1 MKHYYSSTLSAL
13 LLLLVSTLSWAADF
27 KKDRIYYNINDEGT
41 SVEVTFGTDTRRP
54 DTKEYTGDIV
64 IPSTVKHKGKT
75 YSVTSIGKSAF
86 SDCTSLASVDIP
98 EGVTS
103 IGDCAFEGCTSLT
116 SITVAPGNSVYDS
129 RQGCNAII
137 ETKTNTLVTGC
148 RNTVIPESVTCIGYN
163 AFRGC
168 YALESIDIP
177 EGVTSTGD
185 KAFMGCSSLT
195 SISLPKG
202 VTRISNCAFMDCRSL
217 TSISIPEGVT
227 SIEDNAFNRCTSLA
241 SIDIPEGVRY
251 IGEYTFE
258 RCASLAKVIC
268 RAERVPYASNG
279 AFLRTPIG
287 KAKLYV
293 PASSIE
299 AYKAANG
306 WKGFGTILPLEDDK
320 SNTE

>member
-27 KKDRIYYNINDEGT
+27 KKDRIYYNINDDGT

-86 SDCTSLASVDIP
+86 SGCFSLASV
-98 EGVTS
+98 
-103 IGDCAFEGCTSLT
+103 
-116 SITVAPGNSVYDS
+116 
-129 RQGCNAII
+129 
-137 ETKTNTLVTGC
+137 
-148 RNTVIPESVTCIGYN
+148 
-163 AFRGC
+163 
-168 YALESIDIP
+168 DIP

-217 TSISIPEGVT
+217 TSISIPEGVTSIGAGAFYNCPSLASIDIPEGVT